1 MRAREDGAPLAEAAS
16 HRHIT
21 PMQYDGGRMIGEAAA
36 TIRKWTETARAARVP
51 GIATALDALEWV
63 YGRAVA
69 GVPGLAGAEALAK
82 SYAGRCATADEAV
95 AMLIARQSGKAGV
108 AGFVTGCGGAIALPV
123 ALPANLLSSLY
134 IQLRL
139 VAAIAHLRGH
149 DLQSAE
155 VRTVALACM
164 TGSKAADTLKD
175 AGTRLG
181 TRLTCDALGWLSPA
195 LVKHAEHAAR
205 LPVLTSIGTA
215 GAARLGRLV
224 PLVGGVVAGGF
235 DAAMTQLIGRSAD
248 RIYRQLKRPE
258 EADKGVAIGR

>member
-1 MRAREDGAPLAEAAS
+1 
-16 HRHIT
+16 
-21 PMQYDGGRMIGEAAA
+21 MIGEATA

-69 GVPGLAGAEALAK
+69 GIPGLDGAEALAI
-82 SYAGRCATADEAV
+82 SYAGRYATTEEAV
-95 AMLIARQSGKAGV
+95 ATLIARQSGKAGV

-149 DLQSAE
+149 DLESAE
-155 VRTVALACM
+155 VRTLALACL

-175 AGTRLG
+175 AGIRLG
-181 TRLTCDALGWLSPA
+181 TRLTRDALGWLSPA

-205 LPVLTSIGTA
+205 LPVLNGIAAA
-215 GAARLGRLV
+215 GAARLGPARSLGRRRRRRRLRRGDD
-224 PLVGGVVAGGF
+224 P
-235 DAAMTQLIGRSAD
+235 AD
-248 RIYRQLKRPE
+248 RPHRRPGLPP
-258 EADKGVAIGR
+258 ATASRGS

>member
-1 MRAREDGAPLAEAAS
+1 MRGRENGSPLAEPEC
-16 HRHIT
+16 HRHINRVRH
-21 PMQYDGGRMIGEAAA
+21 DGRRMIGEAVA

-51 GIATALDALEWV
+51 GIATALEWV

-69 GVPGLAGAEALAK
+69 GVPGLDGAEALAI
-82 SYAGRCATADEAV
+82 SYAGRYATTEEAV
-95 AMLIARQSGKAGV
+95 ATLIARQSGKAGV

-123 ALPANLLSSLY
+123 ALPMNLLSSLY

-149 DLQSAE
+149 DLESAE
-155 VRTVALACM
+155 VRTLALACL

-175 AGTRLG
+175 AGIRLG
-181 TRLTCDALGWLSPA
+181 TRLTRDALGWLSPT

-215 GAARLGRLV
+215 AAARLGRLV
-224 PLVGGVVAGGF
+224 PLVGGAVAGGF
-235 DAAMTQLIGRSAD
+235 DAAMTQLIGRTAD
-248 RIYRQLKRPE
+248 RVFTAPK
-258 EADKGVAIGR
+258 ASAGS